1 MTELDYTVSDI
12 VSNGSGFTP
21 LVPGKYVADIVRAT
35 VEVSK
40 KNNNNRYLN
49 LEIKTD
55 QGRVWDIVNLWN
67 QNPVAVDIAK
77 KTLDQIGHALGMTR
91 IKDTD
96 EILNRR
102 IGILVETEKN
112 GDRVRVTKYMNA

>member
-112 GDRVRVTKYMNA
+112 GDRVRVT